1 MSSAGKIRDLD
12 AAVAW
17 RSIAPAPVVLTNGVF
32 DLLHAGHVHLL
43 EEARKQ
49 GASLVVAVNSDD
61 SAKRLNKGSGRPIV
75 SQRDRATVLAAFS
88 AVDCVV
94 IFDEPTPERVI
105 AALTPDVLVKGGD
118 YRPDSV
124 AGADLVRARG
134 GRVVIVP
141 LLPHQSTSRMVE
153 KIRDST

>member
-1 MSSAGKIRDLD
+1 MSSAGKVRSLD

-17 RSIAPAPVVLTNGVF
+17 RATAPAPIVFTNGVF

-43 EEARKQ
+43 EEARRQ
-49 GASLVVAVNSDD
+49 GASLIVAVNSDA
-61 SAKRLNKGSGRPIV
+61 SARQLVKGSGRPIV
-75 SQRDRATVLAAFS
+75 AQQDRARVLAAFS

-118 YRPDSV
+118 YRPEAV
-124 AGADLVRARG
+124 AGGDLVRARG

-141 LLPHQSTSRMVE
+141 LLPHQSTSRLVE
-153 KIRDST
+153 KIRDTT